1 MKNNKWLAL
10 TLAVIAVIM
19 VFWRLV
25 PGRKPKPGLS
35 PTAAT
40 VMAGPEVTVQ
50 DSMQNL
56 QLQKE
61 TRADSG
67 PGPLVDPDSPLLW
80 RPVHELPQPEPL
92 DLSNLQKIG
101 FPIFSRAPFDLVPV
115 AARKEASRPEFKL
128 EAIVIEGPRRLALI
142 NGQIVAEGDEIE
154 GARVLSIA
162 KGQVLLMYAEQAL
175 RLVLGPETPQE
186 NYPEQAR

>member
-10 TLAVIAVIM
+10 ALALIAVVM

-25 PGRKPKPGLS
+25 PAKRPKTAV
-35 PTAAT
+35 PTETALTAEMET
-40 VMAGPEVTVQ
+40 E
-50 DSMQNL
+50 
-56 QLQKE
+56 QLHDAPVHGE
-61 TRADSG
+61 IRADSG
-67 PGPLVDPDSPLLW
+67 PGPLVDPESPLLW
-80 RPVHELPQPEPL
+80 RPVHELPPPEPL
-92 DLSNLQKIG
+92 DLPNLQKIG

-115 AARKEASRPEFKL
+115 AAREEAARPEFKL

-175 RLVLGPETPQE
+175 RLVLGPEKPQQDS
-186 NYPEQAR
+186 PEQET